1 MEMRLDGL
9 SLSIHRQEVLLTE
22 EEKDVERNQTPGGSR
37 RKSCLRENTMELG
50 GNEIKSYLRE
60 VYEGSETLQT

>member
-1 MEMRLDGL
+1 MGMRLDGL
-9 SLSIHRQEVLLTE
+9 SLSIHRQEVLPKGE
-22 EEKDVERNQTPGGSR
+22 GKDVASNQRPGGSR

>member
-1 MEMRLDGL
+1 MGMRLDGL
-9 SLSIHRQEVLLTE
+9 SLSIHRQEVLPKE
-22 EEKDVERNQTPGGSR
+22 EGKDVASNQRPGGSR